1 MRAPLCICN
10 GVIRSGS
17 TWSFNVCRVLLQDLG
32 RQRNQPSGSCY
43 LEAVQLEGFI
53 TQHWNKAPGPTIIKA
68 HQVGPLA
75 YAAIRSGEAK
85 AVCTFRD
92 PRDCIASDLVFM
104 RHGIE
109 AAVQRVVLSLEFL
122 RYFQATDY
130 ILLVRY
136 EHMMTDRR
144 REIRRIADHL
154 GVLIDSEILHRIDA
168 QTNLQAARN
177 ICDQL
182 KAGKSERMLNV
193 ASHRVDAATHVH
205 ENHIDSA
212 AVGRWKT
219 ELSAEQGRWLTE
231 FFASWLLNLGYET
244 QESLKAII
252 SGSKAQPSAMEGI
265 GGMVAATPQMAGA
278 SVRA

>member
-17 TWSFNVCRVLLQDLG
+17 TWSFNVCRLLLQELG

-43 LEAVQLEGFI
+43 LEAANLEAFI
-53 TQHWNKAPGPTIIKA
+53 SQHWDKAPGPTIIKA

-75 YAAIRSGEAK
+75 YAAIRSGEAR

-104 RHGIE
+104 RHSIE

-122 RYFQATDY
+122 RYFQTTDY

-136 EHMMTDRR
+136 EQMMTDRR
-144 REIRRIADHL
+144 RQIRRIADHL
-154 GVLIDSEILHRIDA
+154 GVQIDHQTLDNIDA

-182 KAGKSERMLNV
+182 RAGKSARMLNI

-219 ELSAEQGRWLTE
+219 ELSASQGRWLTE

-244 QESLKAII
+244 QESLKAIL
-252 SGSKAQPSAMEGI
+252 SGSRTPKSTLAAIGSEMSPAHERAGSA
-265 GGMVAATPQMAGA
+265 AR
-278 SVRA
+278 S